1 MFGKNIGID
10 LGYGYVKVTD
20 GQTAYLFP
28 STVGIGQKIR
38 FKSLLTTFQKPT
50 ENLAITV
57 DNKKYFVGQ
66 LAIKQ
71 SEVVTRS
78 LGRNRIED
86 TSTKVLLLAA
96 LSLFADKDDQSFNVI
111 TGLPV
116 DYYSNFRDDWTE
128 LMLGM
133 HAVKIDTGQQEKN
146 KIIKIEKLQ
155 IIPQPFGTLYDKI
168 LNNEGEIRDE
178 SYNDLKIGIVDIG
191 FKTSDFAVADSLE
204 FIDKLSSSSEIAMS
218 TAFNFLTERFREK
231 YFINKESYELDRVV
245 ETGILRVAGEA
256 VDVEEHINEAFSIV
270 ANKIATEINNIWDKR
285 ELDKIILTGGG
296 GEAIAKFLLP
306 KFPNME
312 LIKGAQFA
320 NVRGYQ
326 KLCTNLFRNTYS
338 FSDESYA

>member
-1 MFGKNIGID
+1 MLGKNIGID

-20 GQTAYLFP
+20 GQMAHVFP

-38 FKSLLTTFQKPT
+38 FKSLLTSFSKPT
-50 ENLAITV
+50 DNLAITV
-57 DNKKYFVGQ
+57 DNKKYFVGE

-71 SEVVTRS
+71 SEVVSRS

-86 TSTKVLLLAA
+86 TSAKILLLAA
-96 LSLFADKDDQSFNVI
+96 LALYADKEDQSFNVI

-116 DYYSNFRDDWTE
+116 DYYSNFRDDWSE

-133 HAVKIDTGQQEKN
+133 HAVKIDNGQQEKS

-168 LNNEGEIRDE
+168 LNDEGEIKDE
-178 SYNDLKIGIVDIG
+178 TFGELKLGIVDIG

-204 FIDKLSSSSEIAMS
+204 FIDKLSSSTDIAMS
-218 TAFNFLTERFREK
+218 TAFNILTEKFREK
-231 YFINKESYELDRVV
+231 YLINKESYQLDKVV
-245 ETGILRVAGEA
+245 ETGILRVAGESIN
-256 VDVEEHINEAFSIV
+256 VEEHINEAFSIV
-270 ANKIATEINNIWDKR
+270 TNKIATEINSIWEKR
-285 ELDKIILTGGG
+285 DLDRIILTGGG
-296 GEAIAKFLLP
+296 GEAISKYLLP
-306 KFPNME
+306 KFGNME

-326 KLCTNLFRNTYS
+326 KLCSNLFRSTYS
-338 FSDESYA
+338 FTDENYA

>member
-20 GQTAYLFP
+20 GQTAHIFP

-38 FKSLLTTFQKPT
+38 FKSLLTSFQKPT

-71 SEVVTRS
+71 SEVVSRS
-78 LGRNRIED
+78 LGRNRTED
-86 TSTKVLLLAA
+86 TSAKILLLSA
-96 LSLFADKDDQSFNVI
+96 LALYADKDDQSFNVI

-116 DYYSNFRDDWTE
+116 DYYSTFRDDWSE

-133 HAVKIDTGQQEKN
+133 HAIKVDNGQQEKS

-155 IIPQPFGTLYDKI
+155 IIPQPFGTVYDKI
-168 LNNEGEIRDE
+168 LNNEGEIKDE
-178 SYNDLKIGIVDIG
+178 TYSDLKIGIVDIG

-218 TAFNFLTERFREK
+218 TAFNFLSEKFREK
-231 YFINKESYELDRVV
+231 YLINKESYQLDKVV
-245 ETGILRVAGEA
+245 ETGILRVAGEEIN
-256 VDVEEHINEAFSIV
+256 VEEYINEAFSIV
-270 ANKIATEINNIWDKR
+270 ANKIATEINSLWDRR
-285 ELDKIILTGGG
+285 ELDRIILTGGG
-296 GEAIAKFLLP
+296 GEAISKYLLP
-306 KFPNME
+306 KFGNME
-312 LIKGAQFA
+312 LVKGAQFA

-326 KLCTNLFRNTYS
+326 KLCSNLFRNTYS
-338 FSDESYA
+338 FADENYA